1 MPSSEPL
8 LPAQNPPPP
17 AASQIA
23 WPAGFTPL
31 PAASTPAA
39 DPSPQQ
45 QQQASGSSAGQDS
58 QEEDSRSKNPASPKK
73 SRPIIS
79 LDWLL
84 PPGSPFA
91 TVAVQPHTS
100 TPSAAAAA
108 LPTALTP
115 PPSSPPQEVMVTIS
129 REGHPPVS
137 APGPPGCAVQ
147 EVITRWASYAG
158 LPVDALEVAH
168 KGCPLDRQ
176 TWDLSFMQLGF
187 GPAETQLDVKVNHAL
202 AGPSTP
208 TPDPNTPAHDPHAS
222 GSSQAGT
229 QSPPAAAAG
238 QPTVSAAT
246 VRVTVHMEGKGA
258 VAGNGPADF
267 KLGDLLAHATGLPVD
282 ALQVRDVWWT
292 EPSGVVALL
301 SFSGVL
307 MSSSASEPSRT
318 HWQPPPRLSLTPL
331 PDPHPL
337 APSILAHQST
347 VAAVPNPL
355 DQGKYSPCCTFVLW
369 CLSSVSPTSTLS

>member
-1 MPSSEPL
+1 MSSSEPL

-45 QQQASGSSAGQDS
+45 QQQASGSNAGQDS
-58 QEEDSRSKNPASPKK
+58 QEEDSRSKNPALPKK

-108 LPTALTP
+108 RPTALTP

-168 KGCPLDRQ
+168 RGCPLDRQ

-246 VRVTVHMEGKGA
+246 VRVTVHMEGKGS

-267 KLGDLLAHATGLPVD
+267 KLGDDLLAHATGLPVD
-282 ALQVRDVWWT
+282 ALQVTHQGCLVDRTKWSCSFAELQWGPDV
-292 EPSGVVALL
+292 EFSVRALSDTL
-301 SFSGVL
+301 AATAQAVTNPTAG
-307 MSSSASEPSRT
+307 
-318 HWQPPPRLSLTPL
+318 PPPK
-331 PDPHPL
+331 PL
-337 APSILAHQST
+337 APSILAPQST

-355 DQGKYSPCCTFVLW
+355 DQGKHSPCCTA
-369 CLSSVSPTSTLS
+369 